1 MTTLNSHCQLP
12 TEPINVKLPP
22 AKLKVFE
29 EVHSMYYILILQNYV
44 CFLSLQPKAPSPA
57 PPAATSP
64 LNINT
69 KESAASHGSSAS
81 TPPITPPTAASVAA
95 PTASS
100 SSPSVLSVMPVV
112 QSGPAVAA
120 PPAASVSMK
129 EVVDSI
135 AVSHT
140 AQPAATSTPVNN
152 FTIH

>member
-1 MTTLNSHCQLP
+1 MQHKGIPSQSLN
-12 TEPINVKLPP
+12 
-22 AKLKVFE
+22 
-29 EVHSMYYILILQNYV
+29 LQIDV

-81 TPPITPPTAASVAA
+81 TPPITPPTAAAVAA
-95 PTASS
+95 PTASSS

>member
-1 MTTLNSHCQLP
+1 M
-12 TEPINVKLPP
+12 
-22 AKLKVFE
+22 
-29 EVHSMYYILILQNYV
+29 
-44 CFLSLQPKAPSPA
+44 SLQPKAPSPT

-95 PTASS
+95 PTA

>member
-1 MTTLNSHCQLP
+1 MQHKGIPSQSLN
-12 TEPINVKLPP
+12 
-22 AKLKVFE
+22 
-29 EVHSMYYILILQNYV
+29 LQNDV
-44 CFLSLQPKAPSPA
+44 SFLFLQPKAPSPA

-81 TPPITPPTAASVAA
+81 TPPITPPTAAAVAA

-152 FTIH
+152 FSTHKNAHSIQGFSLIFSSFQNR

>member
-1 MTTLNSHCQLP
+1 MQHKGIPSQSLN
-12 TEPINVKLPP
+12 
-22 AKLKVFE
+22 
-29 EVHSMYYILILQNYV
+29 LQNDV
-44 CFLSLQPKAPSPA
+44 SFLFLQPKAPSPA

-69 KESAASHGSSAS
+69 KESAASHGSSVS
-81 TPPITPPTAASVAA
+81 TPPITPPTAAAVAA

-100 SSPSVLSVMPVV
+100 SPSPSVLSVMPVV

-140 AQPAATSTPVNN
+140 AQPPATSTPVNN
-152 FTIH
+152 FTIHKNANSTQGFSLIFSSFQYCNSKT